1 MCVTIVIPSHN
12 RLDLIYDLVK
22 SIPVCQNIEVVLVD
36 DYSTEELT
44 KVDLSAFADH
54 KYIRNDTLNRY
65 AGSARNIGIE
75 NSSGEYLFFADS
87 DDLIV
92 SDGFVK
98 CLEMLEKDKPDVLFA
113 KATSFH
119 ESDNSLGS
127 RHIRSNWLVNEV
139 LNGADQSILVRF
151 ATPWA
156 KFIRKDFIER
166 HNLRFEN
173 QRVSNDIVFAAL
185 LVVKQPVIQVCDE
198 VVYSIRQGNP
208 SLTNDYSL
216 ESTETRLH
224 ALLRYNKILADNG
237 LRYLMA
243 PALPLL
249 KRLIRKD
256 LIKLI
261 HWSAVFLTKRQPVL
275 FTWWTLKNYLVR
287 DLSKSV

>member
-1 MCVTIVIPSHN
+1 MLTIIIPCHN
-12 RLDLIYDLVK
+12 RLELLSQLIS
-22 SIPVCQNIEVVLVD
+22 SIPKRDDIEVILVD
-36 DYSTEELT
+36 DYSTEDLT
-44 KVDLSAFADH
+44 QIDLSVFPKH
-54 KYIRNDTLNRY
+54 KYIRNDTPNRY

-87 DDLIV
+87 DDSII
-92 SDGFVK
+92 SEGFVK
-98 CLEMLEKDKPDVLFA
+98 CLDILEKEKPDVLFA
-113 KATSFH
+113 KATSFFDH
-119 ESDNSLGS
+119 DNDIGS

-139 LNGADQSILVRF
+139 LNDANQSILVRF

-208 SLTNDYSL
+208 ALTNDYSL
-216 ESTETRLH
+216 ESTETRLQ
-224 ALLRYNKILADNG
+224 ALLRYNQVLADNG
-237 LRYLMA
+237 LGYLMA

-256 LIKLI
+256 PIKLTQ
-261 HWSAVFLTKRQPVL
+261 WSAVFLTKRQPVL
-275 FTWWTLKNYLVR
+275 FTWWTLRNYLVR
-287 DLSKSV
+287 CLSKSV